1 MDDTVV
7 GGLKLSASAQALR
20 RLLLLKFFGG
30 KIREEISMKKF
41 LAVVFV
47 AALSASA
54 FAADG
59 TAIFKSKCAGC
70 HGPDG
75 SRVIAAMGV
84 KAVNTPEVK
93 KMGAAGV
100 SNIVTKGQGKMPA
113 FGGRLSADEVR
124 AVASYVITLK

>member
-1 MDDTVV
+1 MTPSWGD
-7 GGLKLSASAQALR
+7 LKLSASAQALR

-59 TAIFKSKCAGC
+59 AATFKSKCAGC

-75 SRVIAAMGV
+75 TRAIAAMGV
-84 KAVNTPEVK
+84 KPINTPEVK
-93 KMGAAGV
+93 KLGEAGV
-100 SNIVTKGQGKMPA
+100 ANIVTKGQGRMPA
-113 FGGRLSADEVR
+113 VGASLPADQVK
-124 AVASYVITLK
+124 AVASYVLTLK